1 MAQSGSYDCGVYKTC
16 EQCIACN
23 RQSIHV
29 ETVTTNCEIVAY
41 HLAYTHRYMFLVAVL
56 IMSII
61 HANSSNFEE
70 IVLKSDK
77 PVLLDFFAT
86 WCGPCKMLGQV
97 LENMAKEEKDYKIVK
112 VDIDQCEDLT
122 RKYNV
127 MAVPTIFII
136 KDGEVVD
143 TMQGFQQQKVL
154 EDRMSRL

>member
-1 MAQSGSYDCGVYKTC
+1 
-16 EQCIACN
+16 
-23 RQSIHV
+23 
-29 ETVTTNCEIVAY
+29 
-41 HLAYTHRYMFLVAVL
+41 
-56 IMSII
+56 MSII